1 MDGEFVNRTTLL
13 MAFHALMSRSLPLAV
28 NGKNHPV
35 PPYMSTTSS
44 WSKREGLSP
53 VPGVFVSWYGVQQ
66 SVYEVLAPSPHTM
79 YQTVPRGTTSAAM
92 LHTLPTIFYVKCTE
106 NVSNS
111 PYQRRHLGIVKPLSV
126 TWDDSSYACN
136 TVGTS
141 TIRGTFDG
149 IPRCEDQTLYVIAS
163 ITVYAP

>member
-1 MDGEFVNRTTLL
+1 MDGDFVNRTTLL
-13 MAFHALMSRSLPLAV
+13 MAFHALMSQSLPLAV
-28 NGKNHPV
+28 NGKNPRV
-35 PPYMSTTSS
+35 PSYMPMTAS

-66 SVYEVLAPSPHTM
+66 SVYEVLPPSPHTLC
-79 YQTVPRGTTSAAM
+79 QTVPFGTTSATV
-92 LHTLPTIFYVKCTE
+92 LHTLPTSFYVKCTE
-106 NVSNS
+106 NFSDS
-111 PYQRRHLGIVKPLSV
+111 AYERRHLGIVKPFSV

-149 IPRCEDQTLYVIAS
+149 IPRCEDQTLYVIAF
-163 ITVYAP
+163 ITVHAP

>member
-13 MAFHALMSRSLPLAV
+13 MALHALMSHSLPLAV
-28 NGKNHPV
+28 NGKNPPV
-35 PPYMSTTSS
+35 PSYMPMSTS

-53 VPGVFVSWYGVQQ
+53 IPGVFISWYGVQQ
-66 SVYEVLAPSPHTM
+66 SVYEVLPHSRHTL
-79 YQTVPRGTTSAAM
+79 YQTVPLGTTSAAV
-92 LHTLPTIFYVKCTE
+92 LHTLPNFFYVKCTE
-106 NVSNS
+106 NVSDS
-111 PYQRRHLGIVKPLSV
+111 PYQRRHLGIVKPHAV

-149 IPRCEDQTLYVIAS
+149 IPQCADQTLYVIAS
-163 ITVYAP
+163 ITVHAP